1 MEDNAEC
8 AFVILRVEVVG
19 MQVER
24 YLERQLQWTGILPCF
39 PLLSC
44 LLLQAGRTCNTFWN
58 SLTVASARSNSLA
71 ARFSAFG
78 QGTCDIL
85 LFGQGSCSAA
95 FRVNTEVL
103 WIKHRVHLW
112 IS

>member
-78 QGTCDIL
+78 QG
-85 LFGQGSCSAA
+85 SCSAA